1 MRADVERGALVTD
14 ARIAEPHVAVA
25 LSGGGHR
32 AALFGLGALLYL
44 VDAGKGREIGC
55 VSSVSGGSMTNG
67 WVALTTDLHTVT
79 GAQLRADVRPLVR
92 ACSTTGTV
100 WSSPLTVAYLAS
112 MVAVLAAA
120 TYLCFPLGGAWPF
133 LVWAIALLVVGW
145 LAQRRGWVAERGF
158 ERALY
163 RGARLDA
170 INSGV
175 DHVIC
180 SADLQTAE
188 AVFFAG
194 RFLHSYRLGWGRPG
208 DLRLARAVQSSAALP
223 GAFHPRRL
231 GTAGLGFE
239 RPAAVRRM
247 LLADGGVYDNMA
259 TEWPVRLAERVGEG
273 TPPSPAPHVCDE
285 LIVVNSS
292 AAQGVRPR
300 RSVDVPLLGE
310 LTELLAVKDV
320 LYDQTTAVR
329 RRWLNLRFHVAR
341 EPDCRLP
348 GVAPLAGTTVQIDRS
363 PLALPR
369 QFDRGGDDYGR
380 RARAAI
386 SHLAVV
392 PDEEWE
398 RDALASRSV
407 KTALS
412 KIPPHTTARLLR
424 HAYALTMANAH
435 VLLGYELLPIPA
447 LAELEELTR

>member
-1 MRADVERGALVTD
+1 VTD

-44 VDAGKGREIGC
+44 VDAGKGPEIGC

-67 WVALTTDLHTVT
+67 WVALHTDLRTTT
-79 GAQLRADVRPLVR
+79 GAQLREDVRPLVR
-92 ACSTTGTV
+92 ACSTTGTI
-100 WSSPLTVAYLAS
+100 WSAPLTVAYLVAI
-112 MVAVLAAA
+112 VAVAGVA
-120 TYLCFPLGGAWPF
+120 TFLCFPLDGAWPF
-133 LVWAIALLVVGW
+133 LVWAVALLVIGW
-145 LAQRRGWVAERGF
+145 LAQHRGWVAERAF
-158 ERALY
+158 DRALY
-163 RGARLDA
+163 HGARLDE
-170 INSGV
+170 IRSGV

-188 AVFFAG
+188 AVFFSG
-194 RFLHSYRLGWGRPG
+194 RFLHSFRLGWGRPG
-208 DLRLARAVQSSAALP
+208 DVRLARAVQSSAALP

-231 GTAGLGFE
+231 PTAALGFE
-239 RPAAVRRM
+239 RPEAVRRM
-247 LLADGGVYDNMA
+247 LLTDGGVYDNMA
-259 TEWPVRLAERVGEG
+259 TEWPVRLAARVGEG
-273 TPPSPAPHVCDE
+273 AAPSPPPHVCDE

-329 RRWLNLRFHVAR
+329 RRWLNLRFQLAGER
-341 EPDCRLP
+341 DCTLP

-369 QFDRGGDDYGR
+369 QFHRGRDDVAR

-386 SHLAVV
+386 DHLGVV
-392 PDEEWE
+392 AEAEWE
-398 RDALASRSV
+398 QDAAASRSV

-412 KIPPHTTARLLR
+412 KIPPQTTARLLR

-435 VLLGYELLPIPA
+435 VLLGYELRPIPS

>member
-1 MRADVERGALVTD
+1 VTD

-44 VDAGKGREIGC
+44 VDAGKGPEIGC

-67 WVALTTDLHTVT
+67 WIALTTDLHTAT
-79 GAQLRADVRPLVR
+79 GTQLREQVRPLVR
-92 ACSTTGTV
+92 ACSSTGTI
-100 WSSPLTVAYLAS
+100 WASPLTIAYLAA
-112 MVAVLAAA
+112 MALVVAVA
-120 TYLCFPLGGAWPF
+120 TYLCFPLDGAWPL
-133 LVWAIALLVVGW
+133 LVWAVAVLVVGW
-145 LAQRRGWVAERGF
+145 AAQRRGWVAERAF

-163 RGARLDA
+163 HGARLDA
-170 INSGV
+170 IRTGV
-175 DHVIC
+175 DHVMC
-180 SADLQTAE
+180 AADLQTAE
-188 AVFFAG
+188 AVFFSG
-194 RFLHSYRLGWGRPG
+194 RFVHSYRLGWGRPG

-231 GTAGLGFE
+231 RTTTLGFE
-239 RPAAVRRM
+239 RPGAVPRM
-247 LLADGGVYDNMA
+247 LLTDGGVYDNMA
-259 TEWPVRLAERVGEG
+259 TEWPVRLAERAGEG
-273 TPPSPAPHVCDE
+273 AVPSPPPHVCDE

-292 AAQGVRPR
+292 AAQGLRSR
-300 RSVDVPLLGE
+300 RSVDIPLLGE

-329 RRWLNLRFHVAR
+329 RRWLNLRFQLAR
-341 EPDCRLP
+341 QSRCELP

-369 QFDRGGDDYGR
+369 QFDRGGDDTSTR

-386 SHLAVV
+386 EHLAVV
-392 PDEEWE
+392 PEAEWQQ
-398 RDALASRSV
+398 DALASRSV

-412 KIPPHTTARLLR
+412 KIPPPVTARLLR

-435 VLLGYELLPIPA
+435 VLLGYELRPIPA
-447 LAELEELTR
+447 LAELEELAR